1 MQVFAVDFC
10 AILLVCKTRII
21 AHPHSP
27 PPKKNPFYLLRF
39 FHINKEISRHF
50 PVQWRIQRMR
60 EESQI
65 SQPTFLSRVCRISSS
80 ALWPPRSWACRWA
93 WRWARRS
100 PSPSGRVRPTLWSR
114 SWPWFVRVSGSPDP
128 GTGGCFST
136 GAGRG
141 QRAACPSCAPSFQ
154 GANQSGAL
162 RASERESGGTSAE
175 LQPLWDRTR
184 QHHMSSQFTATNRR
198 AQQKYNYY
206 ILKPIWNILGLF
218 LQYRFIRVIV
228 F

>member
-1 MQVFAVDFC
+1 MKRIYNLSTFIIIHTGYLVLRNVRVHRAGFRLCAITRDLDTLRSVLVQTIQEKKMQVFAVDFC

-80 ALWPPRSWACRWA
+80 AL
-93 WRWARRS
+93 
-100 PSPSGRVRPTLWSR
+100 
-114 SWPWFVRVSGSPDP
+114 
-128 GTGGCFST
+128 
-136 GAGRG
+136 
-141 QRAACPSCAPSFQ
+141 
-154 GANQSGAL
+154 
-162 RASERESGGTSAE
+162 
-175 LQPLWDRTR
+175 
-184 QHHMSSQFTATNRR
+184 
-198 AQQKYNYY
+198 
-206 ILKPIWNILGLF
+206 
-218 LQYRFIRVIV
+218 
-228 F
+228 